1 MKLVFKERATRV
13 VLPFV
18 ISGLFVEGERSM
30 SAKLEI
36 RTDKNGVHSI
46 RRVKPRRVILKN
58 PKNGELINRI
68 LAR

>member
-1 MKLVFKERATRV
+1 
-13 VLPFV
+13 
-18 ISGLFVEGERSM
+18 M

-46 RRVKPRRVILKN
+46 RRIKPKRVMLNNKQN
-58 PKNGELINRI
+58 PELINRI